1 MDDLEVKEIEKTVK
15 KVAIAQIKLA
25 EIIKGAGNC
34 QPRPGY
40 LGHLT
45 QKGE

>member
-1 MDDLEVKEIEKTVK
+1 MNEMESEEIEKEAK
-15 KVAIAQIKLA
+15 KDAIAQIKLA

-34 QPRPGY
+34 QPRPDY